1 MQKVILSEGFMKL
14 VTPSILITDDDRD
27 FRETLGGIF
36 EPRGFRT
43 LLAEDGE
50 EALDIIRR
58 ENIHL
63 ALFDMHMPRLTGLE
77 AMRRL
82 RELEQLDEFSLSLP
96 CILISAALDAD
107 IVQEARQQ
115 NVFTVLSKPVRLKE
129 VTMAVQNALH
139 HAYQWLPD
147 GR

>member
-1 MQKVILSEGFMKL
+1 MKL

-27 FRETLGGIF
+27 FRETLGGLF

-43 LLAEDGE
+43 FLAGDGE

-58 ENIHL
+58 EQVHL

-82 RELEQLDEFSLSLP
+82 RELELQAPIHSLP
-96 CILISAALDAD
+96 CILISAALDPM
-107 IVQEARQQ
+107 IVQEAREQ
-115 NVFTVLSKPVRLKE
+115 NVFTVLAKPIGVRE
-129 VTMAVQNALH
+129 VTAAVHKALEQ
-139 HAYQWLPD
+139 AYQWLPE